1 MPLRLA
7 WSRTVATYVPTIR
20 RRRLGA
26 ALRRLREDAGLS
38 TTEVAER
45 LGWSHSKISRI
56 ETAKSP
62 VTAADVQELLTHYE
76 VPDQEAEALLRL
88 AREAKQRGWWHSY
101 SEVLPEWF
109 ESYLGLEAE
118 ASKLSAYEP
127 LVIHGLLQTEE
138 YAAAVLGAHP
148 LRTTPDEIERSVELR
163 RARQARL
170 TRDGEPIVL
179 DVVIGEGAVRQ
190 LVGGPCVMAAQLE
203 YLAQAQGLPNV
214 AIRVLPFTSG
224 AHPALHGA
232 FAVLEFPTA
241 EDPRVVYI
249 DNLSSSLYVE
259 SIREVGLYRLAY
271 QQLQQQALQ
280 PDESMQLI
288 VRLMK
293 ELRT

>member
-1 MPLRLA
+1 
-7 WSRTVATYVPTIR
+7 VATYVPTIR

-38 TTEVAER
+38 TTEVAEH

-62 VTAADVQELLTHYE
+62 VTAADVQALLNHYE
-76 VPDQEAEALLRL
+76 VPDPEAESLLRL

-118 ASKLSAYEP
+118 ASKISSYEP
-127 LVIHGLLQTEE
+127 LVIPGLLQIEE
-138 YAAAVLGAHP
+138 YAAAVLGAHA
-148 LRTTPDEIERSVELR
+148 LRTTPDEIERAVELR
-163 RARQARL
+163 RARQSRL
-170 TRDGEPIVL
+170 NRDGEPIML
-179 DVVIGEGAVRQ
+179 DAVIGEAALRQ
-190 LVGGPCVMAAQLE
+190 LVGGPEVMAAQLQHLVE
-203 YLAQAQGLPNV
+203 VQQLPNV
-214 AIRVLPFTSG
+214 TVRVLPFTAG

-232 FAVLEFPTA
+232 FTVLEFPTA

-249 DNLSSSLYVE
+249 DNLSSSLYLE
-259 SIREVGLYRLAY
+259 AIREVGLYRLTY

-280 PDESMQLI
+280 PGESTQMI
-288 VRLMK
+288 VRLME

>member
-1 MPLRLA
+1 M
-7 WSRTVATYVPTIR
+7 ATYVPTIR

-38 TTEVAER
+38 TTEVAEQ
-45 LGWSHSKISRI
+45 LGWSHSKVSRI

-62 VTAADVQELLTHYE
+62 VTATDVQALLDHYE
-76 VPDQEAEALLRL
+76 VPDPEAQALLRL

-118 ASKLSAYEP
+118 ASKISSYEP
-127 LVIHGLLQTEE
+127 LVIPGLLQTEN
-138 YAAAVLGAHP
+138 YATAVLGAHA

-163 RARQARL
+163 RARQSRL
-170 TRDGEPIVL
+170 NRDGDPIVL
-179 DVVIGEGAVRQ
+179 DVVIGEAALRQ
-190 LVGGPCVMAAQLE
+190 LVGGPGVMVEQMKHLLE
-203 YLAQAQGLPNV
+203 VQKLPNIT
-214 AIRVLPFTSG
+214 IRVLPFTAG

-232 FAVLEFPTA
+232 FTVLEFPSS

-249 DNLSSSLYVE
+249 DNLSSSLYLE
-259 SIREVGLYRLAY
+259 AIREVGLYRLTF

-280 PDESMQLI
+280 PDESTQMI
-288 VRLMK
+288 TRLME
-293 ELRT
+293 ELRR

>member
-1 MPLRLA
+1 
-7 WSRTVATYVPTIR
+7 VATYVPTIR

-38 TTEVAER
+38 TTEVAEQ
-45 LGWSHSKISRI
+45 LGWSHSKVSRI

-62 VTAADVQELLTHYE
+62 VTATDVQALLDHYE
-76 VPDQEAEALLRL
+76 VPDPEAEALLRL

-118 ASKLSAYEP
+118 ASKISSYEP
-127 LVIHGLLQTEE
+127 LVIPGLLQTEN
-138 YAAAVLGAHP
+138 YATAVLGAHA

-163 RARQARL
+163 RARQSRL
-170 TRDGEPIVL
+170 NRDGDPIVL
-179 DVVIGEGAVRQ
+179 DVVIGEAALRQ
-190 LVGGPCVMAAQLE
+190 LVGGPGVMVEQMKHLLE
-203 YLAQAQGLPNV
+203 VQKLPNIT
-214 AIRVLPFTSG
+214 IRVLPFTAG

-232 FAVLEFPTA
+232 FTVLEFPSS

-249 DNLSSSLYVE
+249 DNLSSSLYLE
-259 SIREVGLYRLAY
+259 AIREVGLYRLTF

-280 PDESMQLI
+280 PDESTQMI
-288 VRLMK
+288 TRLME
-293 ELRT
+293 ELRR